1 MTTHTHIDPFLAA
14 GARSYRKGN
23 RFLTRHTDTPIMHF
37 RRDDMILNFVLLH
50 MYKYS
55 RVDICPRFSARK
67 CSADRSPETMSS
79 DTQNRKT
86 AQYRRPLPCPAIMNP
101 DEYEKGKEP
110 ARPVQSSNRASS
122 SSSTI
127 LSPAPFVSL
136 VLVSPS
142 QLACQSI
149 ID

>member
-1 MTTHTHIDPFLAA
+1 
-14 GARSYRKGN
+14 
-23 RFLTRHTDTPIMHF
+23 
-37 RRDDMILNFVLLH
+37 
-50 MYKYS
+50 
-55 RVDICPRFSARK
+55 
-67 CSADRSPETMSS
+67 
-79 DTQNRKT
+79 
-86 AQYRRPLPCPAIMNP
+86 MNP

-110 ARPVQSSNRASS
+110 ARPVQSSSRASS
-122 SSSTI
+122 SNSTI

>member
-1 MTTHTHIDPFLAA
+1 MTTHSHIDPFVAA

-23 RFLTRHTDTPIMHF
+23 RFLTRLTHAWSSCTFDE
-37 RRDDMILNFVLLH
+37 MICVSTSSFCN

-67 CSADRSPETMSS
+67 CSADRSSETMSS

-110 ARPVQSSNRASS
+110 ARPVQSSSRASS
-122 SSSTI
+122 SNSSV
-127 LSPAPFVSL
+127 LSQAPFVL
-136 VLVSPS
+136 PVPVFPS
-142 QLACQSI
+142 
-149 ID
+149 